1 MIAVALDG
9 LPSYQPILTN
19 QDRQDLVQRLGK
31 QISVATDQELKA
43 ALARLRVAIEHG
55 RIRTED
61 AQAIRRRS

>member
-1 MIAVALDG
+1 
-9 LPSYQPILTN
+9 
-19 QDRQDLVQRLGK
+19 
-31 QISVATDQELKA
+31 LKA